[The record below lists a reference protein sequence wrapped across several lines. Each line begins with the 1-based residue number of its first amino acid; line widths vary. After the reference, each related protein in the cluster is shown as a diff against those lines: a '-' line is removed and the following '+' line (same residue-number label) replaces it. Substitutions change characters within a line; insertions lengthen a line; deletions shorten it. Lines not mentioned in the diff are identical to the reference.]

1 MDFFIMK
8 EEEADFQTN
17 QNNLVRD
24 ATQKKIRDFLGIFP
38 KEGGGVFSIPKTFAN

>member
-17 QNNLVRD
+17 QNNLVN
-24 ATQKKIRDFLGIFP
+24 KY
-38 KEGGGVFSIPKTFAN
+38 VF